1 MKVSSGL
8 GESIAIDHDM
18 VGDSRPMRRLVEFIA
33 RTARTNSTVLVGG
46 ESGTGKELVARA
58 LHGNSRRRG
67 GPFVAVNCAA
77 LSEGLLES
85 ELFGHER
92 GAFTG
97 ADRQK
102 KGKFEV
108 ASGGT
113 LFLDEVRELGARI
126 QAKLLRALQERE
138 IDRVGGRRPIPVD
151 IRLVGATNRDLEV
164 AVAAGEFREDLYYRL
179 NVLFVKTPPLRERRE
194 DIVLL
199 ARHFVEKYAREV
211 GVRPRELSTEASVLL
226 ESYDWPGNVRQLG
239 NAIEQAMVLGS
250 SEVIGVEDLPQ
261 YLSNPS
267 GGASG
272 VSDHADNP
280 PRTLEEAVLAT
291 KRNFVENVLELTGG
305 NRKEAAVILGIH
317 PKSMNRLLERLDLCL

>member
-1 MKVSSGL
+1 MGA
-8 GESIAIDHDM
+8 GIAIDHDM

-33 RTARTNSTVLVGG
+33 RTARTNSTVLVAG

-77 LSEGLLES
+77 LSEDLLES

-102 KGKFEV
+102 QGKFEL

-113 LFLDEVRELGARI
+113 LFLDEVGELGARI

-138 IDRVGGRRPIPVD
+138 IDRVGGRRPVPVD
-151 IRLVGATNRDLEV
+151 IRLVAATNRDLEV
-164 AVAAGEFREDLYYRL
+164 AVGAGEFREDLYYRL
-179 NVLFVKTPPLRERRE
+179 NVLYVETPPLRERRE
-194 DIVLL
+194 DIPVL
-199 ARHFVEKYAREV
+199 ARHFVEKYAREC
-211 GVRPRELSTEASVLL
+211 GVRPREISPEAGVFLAR
-226 ESYDWPGNVRQLG
+226 YDWPGNVRQLG

-250 SEVIGVEDLPQ
+250 SETIGVEDLPE
-261 YLSNPS
+261 YLKAPS
-267 GGASG
+267 RGDSEAS
-272 VSDHADNP
+272 DRAPNLP
-280 PRTLEEAVLAT
+280 QTLEEVVLAT
-291 KRNFVENVLELTGG
+291 KREFVENVLELTGG
-305 NRKEAAVILGIH
+305 NRKQAAVILGIH
-317 PKSMNRLLERLDLCL
+317 PKSMSRLLERLDM

>member
-1 MKVSSGL
+1 MRAGSGL
-8 GESIAIDHDM
+8 VEGVAIHHDM
-18 VGDSRPMRRLVEFIA
+18 VGESHSIRRLVEFIR
-33 RTARTNSTVLVGG
+33 RTARANSTVLVEG

-58 LHGNSRRRG
+58 LHRNSPRRA
-67 GPFVAVNCAA
+67 GPFVAVNSAA

-113 LFLDEVRELGARI
+113 LFLDEVGELGTRI

-138 IDRVGGRRPIPVD
+138 IDRIGGRAPVPVD
-151 IRLVGATNRDLEV
+151 IRLVAATNRDLEV

-179 NVLFVKTPPLRERRE
+179 NVLYVKTPALRERRE
-194 DIVLL
+194 DIPVL
-199 ARHFVEKYAREV
+199 AEYFVRKHA
-211 GVRPRELSTEASVLL
+211 GVRPLEISPEAMILL
-226 ESYDWPGNVRQLG
+226 QSYEWPGNVRQLG
-239 NAIEQAMVLGS
+239 NAIEQATVLGS
-250 SEVIGVEDLPQ
+250 SEVIGVRDLPQ
-261 YLSNPS
+261 YLKNPS
-267 GGASG
+267 GSVSEALDV
-272 VSDHADNP
+272 VSDLP
-280 PRTLEEAVLAT
+280 QTLEEAVVRT
-291 KRNFVENVLELTGG
+291 KRDFVVNVLELTGG

-317 PKSMNRLLERLDLCL
+317 PKSMCRFLDRLDL